1 MPTTDAAPH
10 AARRSDLP
18 AEIHAEV
25 PVDLHALLPCSV
37 HALCTQ
43 QRDARG
49 ALLFEAGRRPVW
61 VHFVD
66 AGEVV
71 LRRNA
76 EDGEAAILQRSRR
89 GFIGEASL
97 QADRYHCDAVAVADT
112 RVTRIPLPALQAA
125 LTSDAAF
132 ALRWIGMLNKEVRRL
147 REQCERLTFNTVEA
161 RLVHLI
167 RTHGDAAG
175 LPIASGLKTLA
186 REIGVTHEA
195 LYRCVARMEKGA
207 LLQRIDGRLQ
217 LPTAAQPAHAAR
229 P

>member
-1 MPTTDAAPH
+1 M
-10 AARRSDLP
+10 
-18 AEIHAEV
+18 

-43 QRDARG
+43 QRYARG
-49 ALLFEAGRRPVW
+49 VLLFEAGRRSVW
-61 VHFVD
+61 MHFVD

-76 EDGEAAILQRSRR
+76 EDGEA
-89 GFIGEASL
+89 ASL

-112 RVTRIPLPALQAA
+112 RVTRIPQPALQAA

-167 RTHGDAAG
+167 RTDGDAAG
-175 LPIASGLKTLA
+175 LPSASGLKTLA

-217 LPTAAQPAHAAR
+217 LPPAAQPAHAAR